1 MYTIE
6 IKNTLGVTRHSN
18 FSKLGLKTFEDVLSE
33 SLENNT
39 SMFLAE
45 GDGYIIIPSEML
57 KSSIITIYKQSNE

>member
-33 SLENNT
+33 SLENNS

-45 GDGYIIIPSEML
+45 GDGYIIIPVCF
-57 KSSIITIYKQSNE
+57 

>member
-33 SLENNT
+33 SL
-39 SMFLAE
+39 
-45 GDGYIIIPSEML
+45 
-57 KSSIITIYKQSNE
+57 K